1 MTDTTIERQGQGDPK
16 PQAGSAAPDENQAL
30 PTSPEQAKG
39 LLTERLSSF
48 LASCGA
54 ADGDYSFTD
63 FYYKLLDGA
72 GDRDTSRIVT
82 IVDMTELRKRRD
94 FADLFME
101 VNALKPKAVGVDVV
115 FEGYK
120 EEDLEGDTLLDMAV
134 KQLQNFVFSYKI
146 IDSMEGETVHS
157 FFTPSDSVTEGF
169 TNMPRQLYGGMKR
182 SVSIGRDVGGVV
194 QPSFIKRVADIYAG
208 QEVTAL
214 ADKDLNI
221 NFSPKYYRVVPYD
234 SIFENRDLIEDH
246 LVLIG
251 AMKEEGDMH
260 YTPQGKIAGVEL
272 LVYAAETMLM
282 QSEIKHASTGVTII
296 VSFFVV
302 FFSVILLSKYKDF
315 TTKKKTLGHV
325 LLSTSLVR
333 GLLVC
338 GWVSVIVWITF
349 LLFCRYNYSISL
361 VIAMSAIALIYMATN
376 LYDSIK
382 DIRLFKK
389 NKES

>member
-1 MTDTTIERQGQGDPK
+1 M
-16 PQAGSAAPDENQAL
+16 
-30 PTSPEQAKG
+30 
-39 LLTERLSSF
+39 ERLWKYF
-48 LASCGA
+48 AVTILAFCLVGVYAMA
-54 ADGDYSFTD
+54 AFNLKVFNPIAEILDDYSFTD
-63 FYYKLLDGA
+63 FYYKLQAGA
-72 GDRDTSRIVT
+72 GVQDTSRIVT

-146 IDSMEGETVHS
+146 IDSMDGETVHS

-272 LVYAAETMLM
+272 LAYAAETMLM

-315 TTKKKTLGHV
+315 TTKKKSLGHV

>member
-1 MTDTTIERQGQGDPK
+1 M
-16 PQAGSAAPDENQAL
+16 
-30 PTSPEQAKG
+30 
-39 LLTERLSSF
+39 ERLWKYF
-48 LASCGA
+48 AVTILAFCLVGVYAMA
-54 ADGDYSFTD
+54 AFNLKVFNPIAEILDDYSFTD
-63 FYYKLLDGA
+63 FYYKLQAGA
-72 GDRDTSRIVT
+72 GVQDTSRIVT

-120 EEDLEGDTLLDMAV
+120 EEDLAGDTLLDMAV

-182 SVSIGRDVGGVV
+182 SVSIGREVGGVV

-272 LVYAAETMLM
+272 LAYAAETMLM

>member
-1 MTDTTIERQGQGDPK
+1 MGTLWKYFAVTILAFCLVGVY
-16 PQAGSAAPDENQAL
+16 AMAAFNLKVFNPIAEILD
-30 PTSPEQAKG
+30 
-39 LLTERLSSF
+39 
-48 LASCGA
+48 
-54 ADGDYSFTD
+54 DYSFTD
-63 FYYKLLDGA
+63 FYYKLQAGA
-72 GDRDTSRIVT
+72 GVQDTSRIVT

-146 IDSMEGETVHS
+146 IDSMDGETVHS

-182 SVSIGRDVGGVV
+182 SVSIGREVGGVV

-272 LVYAAETMLM
+272 LAYAAETMLM

-315 TTKKKTLGHV
+315 TTKKKSLGHV

>member
-1 MTDTTIERQGQGDPK
+1 M
-16 PQAGSAAPDENQAL
+16 
-30 PTSPEQAKG
+30 
-39 LLTERLSSF
+39 ERLWKYF
-48 LASCGA
+48 AVTILAFCLVGVYAMA
-54 ADGDYSFTD
+54 AFNLKVFNPIAEILDDYSFTD
-63 FYYKLLDGA
+63 FYYKLQAGA
-72 GDRDTSRIVT
+72 GVQDTSRIVT

-182 SVSIGRDVGGVV
+182 SVSIGREVGGVV

-272 LVYAAETMLM
+272 LAYAAETMLM

-315 TTKKKTLGHV
+315 TTKKKSLGHV

>member
-1 MTDTTIERQGQGDPK
+1 M
-16 PQAGSAAPDENQAL
+16 
-30 PTSPEQAKG
+30 
-39 LLTERLSSF
+39 ERLWKYF
-48 LASCGA
+48 AVTILAFCLVGVYAMA
-54 ADGDYSFTD
+54 AFNLKVFNPIAEILDDYSFTY
-63 FYYKLLDGA
+63 FYYKLQAGA
-72 GDRDTSRIVT
+72 GVQDTSRIVT

-120 EEDLEGDTLLDMAV
+120 EEDLAGDTLLDMAV

-182 SVSIGRDVGGVV
+182 SVSIGREVGGVV

-272 LVYAAETMLM
+272 LAYAAETMLM

>member
-1 MTDTTIERQGQGDPK
+1 M
-16 PQAGSAAPDENQAL
+16 
-30 PTSPEQAKG
+30 
-39 LLTERLSSF
+39 ERLWKYF
-48 LASCGA
+48 AVTILAFCLVGVYAMA
-54 ADGDYSFTD
+54 AFNLKVFNPIAEILDDYSFTD
-63 FYYKLLDGA
+63 FYYKLQAGA
-72 GDRDTSRIVT
+72 GVQDTSRIVT

-120 EEDLEGDTLLDMAV
+120 EEDLAGDTLLDMAV

-272 LVYAAETMLM
+272 LAYAAETMLM

-315 TTKKKTLGHV
+315 TTKKKSLGHV

>member
-1 MTDTTIERQGQGDPK
+1 M
-16 PQAGSAAPDENQAL
+16 
-30 PTSPEQAKG
+30 
-39 LLTERLSSF
+39 ERLWKYF
-48 LASCGA
+48 AVTILAFCLVGVYAMA
-54 ADGDYSFTD
+54 AFNLKVFNPIAEILDDYSFTD
-63 FYYKLLDGA
+63 FYYKLQAGA
-72 GDRDTSRIVT
+72 GVQDTSRIVT

-272 LVYAAETMLM
+272 LAYAAETMLM

-315 TTKKKTLGHV
+315 TTKKKSLGHV

>member
-1 MTDTTIERQGQGDPK
+1 M
-16 PQAGSAAPDENQAL
+16 
-30 PTSPEQAKG
+30 
-39 LLTERLSSF
+39 ERLWKYF
-48 LASCGA
+48 AVTILAFCLVGVYAMA
-54 ADGDYSFTD
+54 AFNLKVFNPIAEILDDYSFTD
-63 FYYKLLDGA
+63 FYYKLQAGA
-72 GDRDTSRIVT
+72 GVQDTSRIVT

-120 EEDLEGDTLLDMAV
+120 EEDLAGDTLLDMAV

-146 IDSMEGETVHS
+146 IDSMDGETVHS

-272 LVYAAETMLM
+272 LAYAAETMLM

>member
-1 MTDTTIERQGQGDPK
+1 MGTLWKYFAVTILAFCLVGVY
-16 PQAGSAAPDENQAL
+16 AMAAFNLKVFNPIAEILD
-30 PTSPEQAKG
+30 
-39 LLTERLSSF
+39 
-48 LASCGA
+48 
-54 ADGDYSFTD
+54 DYSFTD
-63 FYYKLLDGA
+63 FYYKLQAGA
-72 GDRDTSRIVT
+72 GVQDTSRIVT

-234 SIFENRDLIEDH
+234 SIFENRELIEDH

-272 LVYAAETMLM
+272 LAYAAETMLM

>member
-1 MTDTTIERQGQGDPK
+1 M
-16 PQAGSAAPDENQAL
+16 
-30 PTSPEQAKG
+30 
-39 LLTERLSSF
+39 ERLWKYF
-48 LASCGA
+48 AVTILAFCLVGVYAMA
-54 ADGDYSFTD
+54 AFNLKVFNPIAEILDDYSFTD
-63 FYYKLLDGA
+63 FYYKLQAGA
-72 GDRDTSRIVT
+72 GVQDTSRIVT

-146 IDSMEGETVHS
+146 IDSMDGETVHS

-182 SVSIGRDVGGVV
+182 SVSIGRDVGGIV

-272 LVYAAETMLM
+272 LAYAAETMLM

-315 TTKKKTLGHV
+315 TTKKKSLGHV

>member
-1 MTDTTIERQGQGDPK
+1 MGTLWKYFAVTILAFCLVGVY
-16 PQAGSAAPDENQAL
+16 AMAAFNLKVFNPIAEILD
-30 PTSPEQAKG
+30 
-39 LLTERLSSF
+39 
-48 LASCGA
+48 
-54 ADGDYSFTD
+54 DYSFTD
-63 FYYKLLDGA
+63 FYYKLQAGA
-72 GDRDTSRIVT
+72 GVQDTSRIVT

-272 LVYAAETMLM
+272 LACRPSCAAAIPAPFPTAE
-282 QSEIKHASTGVTII
+282 AAGGVAP
-296 VSFFVV
+296 VP
-302 FFSVILLSKYKDF
+302 
-315 TTKKKTLGHV
+315 GA
-325 LLSTSLVR
+325 
-333 GLLVC
+333 
-338 GWVSVIVWITF
+338 TF
-349 LLFCRYNYSISL
+349 AR
-361 VIAMSAIALIYMATN
+361 
-376 LYDSIK
+376 
-382 DIRLFKK
+382 
-389 NKES
+389 

>member
-1 MTDTTIERQGQGDPK
+1 M
-16 PQAGSAAPDENQAL
+16 
-30 PTSPEQAKG
+30 
-39 LLTERLSSF
+39 ERLWKYF
-48 LASCGA
+48 AVTILAFCLVGVYAMA
-54 ADGDYSFTD
+54 AFNLKVFNPIAEILDDYSFTD
-63 FYYKLLDGA
+63 FYYKLQAGA
-72 GDRDTSRIVT
+72 GVQDTSRIVT

-120 EEDLEGDTLLDMAV
+120 EEDLAGDTLLDMAV

-146 IDSMEGETVHS
+146 IDSMDGETVHS

-272 LVYAAETMLM
+272 LAYAAETMLM

-315 TTKKKTLGHV
+315 TTKKKSLGHV

-338 GWVSVIVWITF
+338 GWLSVIVWITF

>member
-1 MTDTTIERQGQGDPK
+1 MGTLWKYFAVTILAFCLVGVY
-16 PQAGSAAPDENQAL
+16 AMAAFNLKVFNPIAEILD
-30 PTSPEQAKG
+30 
-39 LLTERLSSF
+39 
-48 LASCGA
+48 
-54 ADGDYSFTD
+54 DYSFTD

-272 LVYAAETMLM
+272 LAYAAETMLM

-338 GWVSVIVWITF
+338 GRVSVIVWITF

>member
-1 MTDTTIERQGQGDPK
+1 MGTLWKYFAVTILAFCLVGVY
-16 PQAGSAAPDENQAL
+16 AMAAFNLKVFNPIAEILD
-30 PTSPEQAKG
+30 
-39 LLTERLSSF
+39 
-48 LASCGA
+48 
-54 ADGDYSFTD
+54 DYSFTD
-63 FYYKLLDGA
+63 FYYKLQAGA
-72 GDRDTSRIVT
+72 GVQDTSRIVT

-272 LVYAAETMLM
+272 LAYAAETMLM

>member
-1 MTDTTIERQGQGDPK
+1 MGTLWKYFAVTILAFCLVGVY
-16 PQAGSAAPDENQAL
+16 AMAAFNLKVFNPIAEILD
-30 PTSPEQAKG
+30 
-39 LLTERLSSF
+39 
-48 LASCGA
+48 
-54 ADGDYSFTD
+54 DYSFTD

-194 QPSFIKRVADIYAG
+194 QPSFIKKVAEIYAG
-208 QEVTAL
+208 QEVVPL
-214 ADKDLNI
+214 ADKDLSI
-221 NFSPKYYRVVPYD
+221 NFSPKYYHVVSCD
-234 SIFENRDLIEDH
+234 SIFEHRDLIEDH
-246 LVLIG
+246 LVLVG

-272 LVYAAETMLM
+272 LAYAAETMLR
-282 QSEIKHASTGVTII
+282 QSEIKHASTGVTMV
-296 VSFFVV
+296 VSFIVV
-302 FFSVILLSKYKDF
+302 FLSVILLSKYKRF
-315 TTKKKTLGHV
+315 TASKKTLGHV
-325 LLSTSLVR
+325 ILSTSLIR
-333 GLLVC
+333 GLLIC
-338 GWVSVIVWITF
+338 LWLSLIVWITF
-349 LLFCRYNYSISL
+349 ILFCRYNYSISL
-361 VIAMSAIALIYMATN
+361 AIAMSAIALIYMAEN
-376 LYDSIK
+376 LYDTVRDTIV
-382 DIRLFKK
+382 FKK
-389 NKES
+389 KKKDE

>member
-1 MTDTTIERQGQGDPK
+1 MSTLWKYFAVTVLSFCMVGIY
-16 PQAGSAAPDENQAL
+16 ALAAFNLKVFNPIAEILD
-30 PTSPEQAKG
+30 
-39 LLTERLSSF
+39 
-48 LASCGA
+48 
-54 ADGDYSFTD
+54 DYSFTD

-72 GDRDTSRIVT
+72 GERDTSRIVT

-101 VNALKPKAVGVDVV
+101 VNALHPKAVGVDVV

-120 EEDLEGDTLLDMAV
+120 DEDLEGDTLLDMAV

-146 IDSMEGETVHS
+146 IDSMDGETVHS

-208 QEVTAL
+208 QEVIAL

-221 NFSPKYYRVVPYD
+221 NFSPKYYRVVSYD
-234 SIFENRDLIEDH
+234 SIFEKRDLIEDH

-272 LVYAAETMLM
+272 LAYAAETMLR
-282 QSEIKHASTGVTII
+282 QSEIKHASTGVTMI
-296 VSFFVV
+296 VSFIVV

-315 TTKKKTLGHV
+315 TGKKKTLGHV

-338 GWVSVIVWITF
+338 CWVSVIVWITF

-361 VIAMSAIALIYMATN
+361 VIAMSAVALIYMAMN

-382 DIRLFKK
+382 AIRLFKK

>member
-1 MTDTTIERQGQGDPK
+1 M
-16 PQAGSAAPDENQAL
+16 
-30 PTSPEQAKG
+30 
-39 LLTERLSSF
+39 ERLWKYF
-48 LASCGA
+48 AVTILAFCLVGVYAMA
-54 ADGDYSFTD
+54 AFNLKVFNPIAEILDDYSFTD
-63 FYYKLLDGA
+63 FYYKLQAGA
-72 GDRDTSRIVT
+72 GVQDTSRIVT

-120 EEDLEGDTLLDMAV
+120 EEDLEGDSLLDMAV

-272 LVYAAETMLM
+272 LAYAAETMLM

-315 TTKKKTLGHV
+315 TTKKKSLGHV

>member
-1 MTDTTIERQGQGDPK
+1 M
-16 PQAGSAAPDENQAL
+16 
-30 PTSPEQAKG
+30 
-39 LLTERLSSF
+39 ERLWKYF
-48 LASCGA
+48 AVTILAFCLVGVYAMA
-54 ADGDYSFTD
+54 AFNLKVFNPIAEILDDYSFTD
-63 FYYKLLDGA
+63 FYYKLQAGA
-72 GDRDTSRIVT
+72 GVQDTSRIVT

-272 LVYAAETMLM
+272 LAYAAETMLM

>member
-1 MTDTTIERQGQGDPK
+1 MDKLWRYFAVTCLAFGIVGIYVL
-16 PQAGSAAPDENQAL
+16 AAFNLKVFNPIAEILD
-30 PTSPEQAKG
+30 
-39 LLTERLSSF
+39 
-48 LASCGA
+48 
-54 ADGDYSFTD
+54 DYSFTD
-63 FYYKLLDGA
+63 FYYKLQAGA
-72 GDRDTSRIVT
+72 GVQDTSRIVT

-272 LVYAAETMLM
+272 LAYAAETMLM

>member
-1 MTDTTIERQGQGDPK
+1 M
-16 PQAGSAAPDENQAL
+16 
-30 PTSPEQAKG
+30 
-39 LLTERLSSF
+39 ERLWKYF
-48 LASCGA
+48 AVTILAFCLVGVYAMA
-54 ADGDYSFTD
+54 AFNLKVFNPIAEILDDYSFTD
-63 FYYKLLDGA
+63 FYYKLQAGA
-72 GDRDTSRIVT
+72 GVQDTSRIVT

-182 SVSIGRDVGGVV
+182 SVSIGREVGGVV

-272 LVYAAETMLM
+272 LAYAAETMLM

>member
-1 MTDTTIERQGQGDPK
+1 M
-16 PQAGSAAPDENQAL
+16 
-30 PTSPEQAKG
+30 
-39 LLTERLSSF
+39 ERLWKYF
-48 LASCGA
+48 AVTILAFCLVGVYAMA
-54 ADGDYSFTD
+54 AFNLKVFNPIAEILDDYSFTD
-63 FYYKLLDGA
+63 FYYKLQAGA
-72 GDRDTSRIVT
+72 GVQDTSRIVT

-146 IDSMEGETVHS
+146 IDSMDGETVHS

-182 SVSIGRDVGGVV
+182 SVSIGREVGGVV

-272 LVYAAETMLM
+272 LAYAAETMLM